1 MSEQYTVTARKF
13 RPRTFSQIV
22 GQPHIVRTLTNAI
35 VKKRIGHAYL
45 FSGTRGVGKTTTA
58 RILAKALN
66 CANGPTPEPCLECEN
81 CKEIE
86 AGSSMDVIEIDGAS
100 NTGIDNIRELRENA
114 QFTPSKSTYKIYI
127 IDEVH
132 QISKAAF
139 NALLKT
145 LEEPPPH
152 VKFIFATTELV
163 KVPETIL
170 SRCQSF
176 EYRSISVK
184 DISDQLKMI
193 AEHENINITAG
204 AIELL
209 SRRAAGSM
217 RDAQSL
223 FDQAA
228 AYGGGSVTEED
239 IKLILGMVDKAL
251 LFDVIDATIRQDR
264 RTLLDLVEKAAYTG
278 SDPALFVEDLA
289 ETARNIMVAKIN
301 PERLTEYGE
310 EEKNRLKQWA
320 QTLDFD
326 EIQRYFQVLTKTME
340 DMKRSS
346 QPALVMEMGVL
357 RLSEKRGLVK
367 IDDLI
372 DNVSK
377 AETAIEKKMVHSN
390 PPAQETVKPTSPVD
404 GGSGKK
410 HVSIAVD
417 SNVEKAPRE
426 IESAFNHGSGSG
438 LLQAFMDSDTLLRG
452 ILDNAVVQIKDDV
465 MVIYVNDM
473 FTREK
478 LEKQETKLALEKI
491 AEDKLNRKIRLVA
504 MVNGEKKNGGDKQ
517 DRKDRDREVIIKRQM
532 IDMPIVQKA
541 MEIFSG
547 EIEDVRIPKDI

>member
-239 IKLILGMVDKAL
+239 IKLILGMVDKGR
-251 LFDVIDATIRQDR
+251 F
-264 RTLLDLVEKAAYTG
+264 
-278 SDPALFVEDLA
+278 F
-289 ETARNIMVAKIN
+289 
-301 PERLTEYGE
+301 
-310 EEKNRLKQWA
+310 
-320 QTLDFD
+320 F
-326 EIQRYFQVLTKTME
+326 
-340 DMKRSS
+340 
-346 QPALVMEMGVL
+346 
-357 RLSEKRGLVK
+357 
-367 IDDLI
+367 
-372 DNVSK
+372 
-377 AETAIEKKMVHSN
+377 
-390 PPAQETVKPTSPVD
+390 
-404 GGSGKK
+404 
-410 HVSIAVD
+410 
-417 SNVEKAPRE
+417 
-426 IESAFNHGSGSG
+426 
-438 LLQAFMDSDTLLRG
+438 
-452 ILDNAVVQIKDDV
+452 
-465 MVIYVNDM
+465 
-473 FTREK
+473 
-478 LEKQETKLALEKI
+478 
-491 AEDKLNRKIRLVA
+491 
-504 MVNGEKKNGGDKQ
+504 
-517 DRKDRDREVIIKRQM
+517 
-532 IDMPIVQKA
+532 
-541 MEIFSG
+541 FS
-547 EIEDVRIPKDI
+547 